1 MIPQQLQEAV
11 SSFLVDLMNVAAFHL
26 ERRGGQERRGEER
39 NEMLVKL
46 KMCCRG

>member
-1 MIPQQLQEAV
+1 
-11 SSFLVDLMNVAAFHL
+11 VDLTEVAAFYL

-46 KMCCRG
+46 KMCCHG